1 MIPQQLPEE
10 STKAYAAF
18 SEYCKLGPERSLAK
32 LRQKTGK
39 TAASKRT
46 HETWST
52 RFNWQERVT
61 EYDSELAKRAHEAED
76 QALKD
81 EAAYFAKE
89 IIAHRRQA
97 LADSAALRKVALAK
111 LEKLSKATLGDI
123 CRALQ
128 AADNMKRLALNMATE
143 KTEVSGP
150 DNAPLA
156 IQAAA
161 PVVIVL
167 PENGRDTPK
176 G

>member
-1 MIPQQLPEE
+1 MIPPQLQGERPN
-10 STKAYAAF
+10 AYAAF
-18 SEYCKLGPERSLAK
+18 SEYCRLGSERSVRK
-32 LRQKTGK
+32 VGRVQGK
-39 TAASKRT
+39 ARATV
-46 HETWST
+46 EVWSVKY
-52 RFNWQERVT
+52 RWQERVA
-61 EYDSELAKRAHEAED
+61 EYDANVSRTAHEAEE

-97 LADSAALRKVALAK
+97 LEDSAALRKVALAK
-111 LEKLSKATLGDI
+111 LQKLSKATLGDI

-128 AADNMKRLALNMATE
+128 AADGMKRLALNMATE

-156 IQAAA
+156 IQSAA

-167 PENGRDTPK
+167 PDNGRDTPK